1 MRCSL
6 KRHGLAAREVSYQ
19 QMRFDNDFNIIPFEV
34 AMDLI
39 EVCRRGIELKYVT
52 RHMDLFVTVRY
63 RKMIG
68 RTNVEPHL
76 QARNMINASHGIVND
91 AYPLHVDTA
100 VFGSVIKKVS
110 LMTQCIT
117 LTNNT
122 IFHLNDVIREIDRL
136 I

>member
-1 MRCSL
+1 
-6 KRHGLAAREVSYQ
+6 
-19 QMRFDNDFNIIPFEV
+19 
-34 AMDLI
+34 
-39 EVCRRGIELKYVT
+39 
-52 RHMDLFVTVRY
+52 HMDLFVTVRY

-100 VFGSVIKKVS
+100 VFGSAIKKVS
-110 LMTQCIT
+110 LMTKYIT

-122 IFHLNDVIREIDRL
+122 IFHLNDVICEIDRL